1 MALSIKIDNINKTFY
16 KPTVF
21 FWKKNN
27 KIQALKNV
35 SFRCPEK
42 KISCILG
49 PNGAGKTTIIKIL
62 SGLIIQD
69 SGEINFINAK
79 LQKNKKNN
87 IGLMT
92 SNERSFYWRLT
103 GRQNLNF
110 FAELYGL
117 KGKIKKER
125 INQLLKDFSVEK
137 DADLPLRLYSTGMK
151 YKLLIIRA
159 LISDPD
165 VIILD
170 EPTSHIDPLAREN
183 IHKIIKENI
192 INKNLKTVILC
203 THDLEEAQFLSDHL
217 ILLNEGKV
225 IAEGS
230 YDDLKK
236 KINPNIIFKIFFVKK
251 PKRAFFNSLSNY
263 DLFEQ
268 DNEVQI
274 CMDNESDVPEIIKNA
289 VENNGKILWCKEEKE
304 SLFEIF
310 KRLTSGEK

>member
-1 MALSIKIDNINKTFY
+1 MALSIKINNINKTFY
-16 KPTVF
+16 KPTIL

-27 KIQALKNV
+27 KIHALKNV
-35 SFRCPEK
+35 SFYCPEQ

-69 SGEINFINAK
+69 SGEIDFFKHRLI
-79 LQKNKKNN
+79 KNKKNN

-110 FAELYGL
+110 FAELYGIT
-117 KGKIKKER
+117 GKRKKDA
-125 INQLLKDFSVEK
+125 INKLLKDFSLDKE
-137 DADLPLRLYSTGMK
+137 ADIPLRLYSTGMK

-159 LISDPD
+159 LIGDPN
-165 VIILD
+165 VVILD

-192 INKNLKTVILC
+192 IDKQLKTVILC
-203 THDLEEAQFLSDHL
+203 THDLEEAQFLADHL
-217 ILLNEGKV
+217 ILLNEGRV

-230 YDDLKK
+230 YDYLKK
-236 KINPNIIFKIFFVKK
+236 KINPNIIFKIFFIKK
-251 PKRAFFNSLSNY
+251 PKCAFFKSLPNFK
-263 DLFEQ
+263 LLEQ
-268 DNEVQI
+268 DNAAEI
-274 CMDNESDVPEIIKNA
+274 NLDNESLVPDIIRKA
-289 VENNGKILWCKEEKE
+289 VVNDGKILWCKEEKE

-310 KRLTSGEK
+310 KRLTIKD

>member
-1 MALSIKIDNINKTFY
+1 
-16 KPTVF
+16 
-21 FWKKNN
+21 
-27 KIQALKNV
+27 V
-35 SFRCPEK
+35 SFSCPEQ

-62 SGLIIQD
+62 SGLVIQD
-69 SGEINFINAK
+69 SGEIDFLNVK
-79 LQKNKKNN
+79 LKDNKNQ

-103 GRQNLNF
+103 GRQNLDF

-117 KGKIKKER
+117 TGKRKNDT
-125 INQLLKDFSVEK
+125 INKMLKDFSLDKE
-137 DADLPLRLYSTGMK
+137 ADIPLRLYSTGMK

-159 LISDPD
+159 LISDPK
-165 VIILD
+165 VVILD

-192 INKNLKTVILC
+192 IAKHLKTVILC
-203 THDLEEAQFLSDHL
+203 THDLEEAQFLADHL
-217 ILLNEGKV
+217 ILLNEGRV

-236 KINPNIIFKIFFVKK
+236 KINPNIVFKIFFVKK
-251 PKRAFFNSLSNY
+251 PKSSFFKLFQNYKLTENENIVEINLDKESL
-263 DLFEQ
+263 
-268 DNEVQI
+268 I
-274 CMDNESDVPEIIKNA
+274 PEIIKKA
-289 VENNGKILWCKEEKE
+289 VENDGKILWCKEEKE

-310 KRLTSGEK
+310 KRLTIKDL